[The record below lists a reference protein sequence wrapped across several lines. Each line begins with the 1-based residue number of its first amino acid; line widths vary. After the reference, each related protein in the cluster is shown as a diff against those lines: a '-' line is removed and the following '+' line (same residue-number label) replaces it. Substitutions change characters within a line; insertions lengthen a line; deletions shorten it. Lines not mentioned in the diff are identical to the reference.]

1 MFRLALYQRYLMREV
16 FAAVFLV
23 LVAFLA
29 LFSFF
34 DLIGELKSVGR
45 GGYQLGH
52 ALLFVAL
59 SLPGLIYELIPIA
72 ALIGS
77 LYALSTLARHSE
89 ITVLRASGLATKD
102 LLFTLFRVAGL
113 LALLVKGW
121 CLLPSERGRNCE
133 PRHSA
138 K

>member
-1 MFRLALYQRYLMREV
+1 MFSLRLYQRYIMRET

-23 LVAFLA
+23 LAAFIA

-34 DLIGELKSVGR
+34 DLINELRSVGK

-52 ALLFVAL
+52 AVAFVAL
-59 SLPGLIYELIPIA
+59 SLPGMIYELIPIA

-89 ITVLRASGLATKD
+89 IPFSGLPGWQ
-102 LLFTLFRVAGL
+102 RVT
-113 LALLVKGW
+113 
-121 CLLPSERGRNCE
+121 C
-133 PRHSA
+133 
-138 K
+138 